1 MGITVDEAPALP
13 QGTGGREATP
23 ACGSA
28 VLPHTQHVGEGTQEG
43 TSVDSAQSASFRR
56 RRVRSELRSRGDGD
70 LREDDAGQWRER
82 FCFLF
87 LFAVP
92 GI

>member
-1 MGITVDEAPALP
+1 MGIAVGEAPALP

-56 RRVRSELRSRGDGD
+56 CRVRSELRSRGDGD
-70 LREDDAGQWRER
+70 LRKDDAGQWRE
-82 FCFLF
+82 
-87 LFAVP
+87 
-92 GI
+92 